1 MFIIRLLGMVLAFPL
16 VIILGAIISLIAAM
30 DKIMGIVV
38 GLLNA
43 AIAIVILYS
52 LIVTKDYE
60 ITKKAYLLVEA

>member
-1 MFIIRLLGMVLAFPL
+1 MFIIRLLGKVLAFPL